1 MLTWTRWRTGSNAN
15 DQQENVCE
23 KVCLFSALNGHRVA
37 KSILKKKGEK
47 NDE

>member
-1 MLTWTRWRTGSNAN
+1 MLTWTRWRTGSN

-23 KVCLFSALNGHRVA
+23 QVRLFSALHNLHAA
-37 KSILKKKGEK
+37 KSMMKKGEK